1 MFKCRR
7 QRADAANRVCDNS
20 AGRSSI
26 IGLLRAITA
35 TNTQREALYHYI
47 TLRYK
52 ERQTFATET
61 LGRSR
66 DADELSAVND
76 LQLCLFSFRISTCG

>member
-1 MFKCRR
+1 MCKCRR
-7 QRADAANRVCDNS
+7 QRADAANRVRDNS

-26 IGLLRAITA
+26 ILRAITA
-35 TNTQREALYHYI
+35 TDTQREALYHYI

-52 ERQTFATET
+52 EHQSSFATET

-66 DADELSAVND
+66 DADELSAVNN
-76 LQLCLFSFRISTCG
+76 LQLCRFSFRISTCG